1 MRLWAWGHDIKSDI
15 NEEGKTLLWFGG
27 DYKKL
32 KSDHMDDE
40 FGSNIG
46 FIKWKTVWVR
56 DQSVVDTVNI
66 KAGYSTV
73 LEHNILKMFYH

>member
-46 FIKWKTVWVR
+46 FIK
-56 DQSVVDTVNI
+56 
-66 KAGYSTV
+66 
-73 LEHNILKMFYH
+73 